1 MQLLLCRSRC
11 AAGGGDEIR
20 AARPFFAII
29 RGLGRHATLS
39 AGFILFAPARKAMA
53 GFNEK
58 TGGTLVSSAPFCI
71 AICSVPGPEF
81 PGSLHAICG
90 KCLPG

>member
-1 MQLLLCRSRC
+1 
-11 AAGGGDEIR
+11 
-20 AARPFFAII
+20 
-29 RGLGRHATLS
+29 
-39 AGFILFAPARKAMA
+39 MA